1 MCGSTVDVA
10 TVNPLTLQERQY
22 KGLHDDLLAL
32 MGLVCFLPA
41 RAHTLPSARRL
52 VLTMGFG
59 YAVEV
64 ISSHCTIAFYA
75 ELRRL
80 LISVRFVLANPAV
93 V

>member
-1 MCGSTVDVA
+1 MCGSTVAVA
-10 TVNPLTLQERQY
+10 TVNPLTLQERHY

-52 VLTMGFG
+52 VLTKEFG

-64 ISSHCTIAFYA
+64 LSSHCSIAFNA
-75 ELRRL
+75 MLQQSLMNRPL
-80 LISVRFVLANPAV
+80 KL
-93 V
+93 